1 MNWLQKEME
10 KDQTEIQ
17 NHKKKLIEDIKK
29 LDKTK
34 MFVKE
39 QKKLS
44 IIDKILLIFGYGEKG

>member
-1 MNWLQKEME
+1 ME